1 MGERRSLKAKIWPDK
16 GKENRKIKREL
27 VENRGKRKET
37 RERERCDVDEKKEE
51 KNRTKFSY
59 RIGCSLRLQ
68 THSIK

>member
-37 RERERCDVDEKKEE
+37 RERGVMSMKRKGKK
-51 KNRTKFSY
+51 
-59 RIGCSLRLQ
+59 
-68 THSIK
+68 

>member
-37 RERERCDVDEKKEE
+37 RERERCDVDEKKG
-51 KNRTKFSY
+51 KK
-59 RIGCSLRLQ
+59 
-68 THSIK
+68 